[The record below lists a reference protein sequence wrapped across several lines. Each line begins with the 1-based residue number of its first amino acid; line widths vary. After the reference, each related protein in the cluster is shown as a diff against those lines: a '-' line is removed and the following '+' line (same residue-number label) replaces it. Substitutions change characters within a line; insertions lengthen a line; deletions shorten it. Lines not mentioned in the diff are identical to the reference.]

1 MKRRIRVTESDL
13 KNIIKESVKRI
24 LKEDMDKELM
34 LQKQMKNF
42 YDEELNLYQEL
53 ENFLKRNGIQNVSL
67 RKNGNSIKLS
77 LPTVDYNKEVES
89 LLNKFASSK
98 QLFVNDNIYPA
109 TTYITLTTY

>member
-1 MKRRIRVTESDL
+1 MKRRIRLTESDL
-13 KNIIKESVKRI
+13 KNIIKESVNNI
-24 LKEDMDKELM
+24 LKENNAEYL
-34 LQKQMKNF
+34 KQCAL
-42 YDEELNLYQEL
+42 EELNLYQEL

-77 LPTVDYNKEVES
+77 LPTVDYNKEVKS

-109 TTYITLTTY
+109 TTLITLTTY